1 MHFIEKKKNV
11 GSMGI
16 WPQREDF
23 GKDDGSFQ
31 AGCMKEGVSII
42 LVVPEDKI

>member
-1 MHFIEKKKNV
+1 
-11 GSMGI
+11 MGI

-31 AGCMKEGVSII
+31 AGYMKEGVSII